1 MGRAGGGPL
10 MTAAADR
17 APSGAGGRAA
27 PRAQPGGARRGLAA
41 LLWLAAALISGFTMR
56 RYLEPFDEGLLMQGA
71 SRIVDGQWPYA
82 DFGWPYGPGQPIA
95 VAGLSWLF
103 DPSVVWWRL
112 LRVAAD
118 ATAALAVWAL
128 VRPAG
133 PRSAAAAWLAAA
145 VTVAQ
150 PTSANPFPVALAFAL
165 CAVLAAA
172 RNRPVLGGVLAALA
186 VFWRPDIGAVAV
198 VAAVVALLLAPRAGE
213 RRAVL
218 AGEERGGPRPA
229 GEESGGS
236 RGAVVAAGVAAVAAA
251 LLYLPFAV
259 AAGFGTLWDELVGI
273 AAGDG
278 DLWRL
283 PFPLGYDGPLR
294 SWPPSALAEDLK
306 DVLGFYLP
314 LAGVVLGA
322 LVLLTLAWRR
332 RPTAELAGVLV
343 LAAGCALYL
352 LSRPDDL
359 HAQPLIV
366 CLCAAVPL
374 AAARAPGTRET
385 AAGAPRARETAAGA
399 PPRVLRAALAA
410 GLALIVLAGA
420 ANRLSALLLPPDLE
434 PVHLA
439 GVPGIRVPPA
449 EAAALPRL
457 AERVQRLVPRGEPI
471 YVAPRRSDLV
481 TISDP
486 LVHFLVHRPNVL
498 DRDVSVQALA
508 EEQARIVAALR
519 RTGPKAV
526 VRWTD
531 PASARPE
538 PNRRGRPSGSREL
551 DEYLAAEYRLDSR
564 FGAYDVLVP
573 R

>member
-1 MGRAGGGPL
+1 
-10 MTAAADR
+10 
-17 APSGAGGRAA
+17 
-27 PRAQPGGARRGLAA
+27 
-41 LLWLAAALISGFTMR
+41 
-56 RYLEPFDEGLLMQGA
+56 
-71 SRIVDGQWPYA
+71 
-82 DFGWPYGPGQPIA
+82 
-95 VAGLSWLF
+95 
-103 DPSVVWWRL
+103 
-112 LRVAAD
+112 
-118 ATAALAVWAL
+118 
-128 VRPAG
+128 
-133 PRSAAAAWLAAA
+133 
-145 VTVAQ
+145 
-150 PTSANPFPVALAFAL
+150 
-165 CAVLAAA
+165 
-172 RNRPVLGGVLAALA
+172 
-186 VFWRPDIGAVAV
+186 
-198 VAAVVALLLAPRAGE
+198 
-213 RRAVL
+213 
-218 AGEERGGPRPA
+218 
-229 GEESGGS
+229 
-236 RGAVVAAGVAAVAAA
+236 
-251 LLYLPFAV
+251 
-259 AAGFGTLWDELVGI
+259 
-273 AAGDG
+273 
-278 DLWRL
+278 
-283 PFPLGYDGPLR
+283 
-294 SWPPSALAEDLK
+294 
-306 DVLGFYLP
+306 
-314 LAGVVLGA
+314 
-322 LVLLTLAWRR
+322 
-332 RPTAELAGVLV
+332 
-343 LAAGCALYL
+343 
-352 LSRPDDL
+352 
-359 HAQPLIV
+359 
-366 CLCAAVPL
+366 
-374 AAARAPGTRET
+374 
-385 AAGAPRARETAAGA
+385 
-399 PPRVLRAALAA
+399 VLRAALAA

>member
-1 MGRAGGGPL
+1 MGDARGGALVTAATRPAPTATTATGRA
-10 MTAAADR
+10 
-17 APSGAGGRAA
+17 
-27 PRAQPGGARRGLAA
+27 RRLRPV
-41 LLWLAAALISGFTMR
+41 LLWLAAAVISGFTMR

-71 SRIVDGQWPYA
+71 SRILDRQWPYA
-82 DFGWPYGPGQPIA
+82 DFGWPYGPGQPVA

-103 DPSVVWWRL
+103 EPSVAWWRL
-112 LRVAAD
+112 IRVAAD
-118 ATAALAVWAL
+118 ATAALAAWAL
-128 VRPAG
+128 VRPAAG
-133 PRSAAAAWLAAA
+133 DRWALVAWLAAA

-172 RNRPVLGGVLAALA
+172 RGRPLVAALLAALA
-186 VFWRPDIGAVAV
+186 AFWRPDIGAVA
-198 VAAVVALLLAPRAGE
+198 AL
-213 RRAVL
+213 
-218 AGEERGGPRPA
+218 
-229 GEESGGS
+229 
-236 RGAVVAAGVAAVAAA
+236 AVVAALLVADGPHRRRAGGIRPVLVAAVAAAGAAA

-259 AAGFGTLWDELVGI
+259 AAGPATLWDELVGI

-283 PFPLGYDGPLR
+283 PFPLDYDGPLR
-294 SWPPSALAEDLK
+294 AWPPSALAEDLK

-314 LAGVVLGA
+314 LVGLVLGV
-322 LVLLTLAWRR
+322 LVLVSQLRRR
-332 RPTAELAGVLV
+332 RPSPELAGVMV
-343 LAAGCALYL
+343 LAAGCVLYL

-374 AAARAPGTRET
+374 AVARVPSTPAAARR
-385 AAGAPRARETAAGA
+385 AGPARAL
-399 PPRVLRAALAA
+399 RVALVA
-410 GLALIVLAGA
+410 GLGLIVLAGA

-457 AERVQRLVPRGEPI
+457 VERVQRLVPPGEPI

-486 LVHFLVHRPNVL
+486 LIHFLVHRPNVL
-498 DRDVSVQALA
+498 DRDVGVQALP
-508 EEQARIVAALR
+508 EEQAAIVAALR
-519 RTGPKAV
+519 DTRPKAI

-531 PASARPE
+531 PASSKPE

-551 DEYLAAEYRLDSR
+551 DSYLAAEYRLDGR
-564 FGAYDVLVP
+564 YGAYDVLVP